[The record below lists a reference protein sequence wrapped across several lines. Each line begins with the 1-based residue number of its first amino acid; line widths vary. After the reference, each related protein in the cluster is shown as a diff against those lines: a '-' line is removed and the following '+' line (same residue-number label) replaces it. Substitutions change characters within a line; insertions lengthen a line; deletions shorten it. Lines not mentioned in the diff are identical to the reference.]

1 MTTLVLVAFVFFYG
15 FSVGAVLTEVENE
28 ALEYERSRM
37 EVFREDVDTRLGRC
51 FYFPVWIY
59 VKVADHFCRKERAS
73 E

>member
-1 MTTLVLVAFVFFYG
+1 MTTLGLTAFVFFYG

-28 ALEYERSRM
+28 AIEYERSRM

-59 VKVADHFCRKERAS
+59 VATVDHFERRERAS
-73 E
+73 

>member
-1 MTTLVLVAFVFFYG
+1 MTTLVLVTFVFFYG
-15 FSVGAVLTEVENE
+15 IFIGAELQSVETE

-59 VKVADHFCRKERAS
+59 AATVDHFERRERAS
-73 E
+73 

>member
-15 FSVGAVLTEVENE
+15 IFMGAELQSVETEV
-28 ALEYERSRM
+28 LEYKRSRM

-59 VKVADHFCRKERAS
+59 VATVDHFERRERAS
-73 E
+73 

>member
-15 FSVGAVLTEVENE
+15 IFMGAELQSVETEV
-28 ALEYERSRM
+28 LEYKRSSM

-59 VKVADHFCRKERAS
+59 AKVADHFCRMERAS
-73 E
+73 